1 MRAAWRGRYVGSR
14 RSPAAMKI
22 LEGFQVN
29 SPGARFT
36 LVASRF
42 NDLVVE
48 PLIRGAEDAL
58 RRHGVSDDD
67 ITLVR
72 VPGAWEIPWACR
84 RIAESGKSDAI
95 VALGAVVRGSTPHFD
110 YVASEVAKGVAQV
123 SLQTGVIATFG
134 VLTTDTLDQAL
145 ERAGGKAG
153 NKGADAALAALEL
166 VSLRGVLGA

>member
-1 MRAAWRGRYVGSR
+1 
-14 RSPAAMKI
+14 MKT
-22 LEGFQVN
+22 LEG
-29 SPGARFT
+29 SPVAKPGLKVC

-48 PLIRGAEDAL
+48 HLVRGARDAL
-58 RRHGVSDDD
+58 CRHGVRDED

-84 RIAESGKSDAI
+84 QVAGASKVDAI

-110 YVASEVAKGVAQV
+110 YVAGEVAKGVAQV
-123 SLQTGVIATFG
+123 SASTGVIATFG
-134 VLTTDTLDQAL
+134 VLTTDTLEQAL

-153 NKGADAALAALEL
+153 NKGADAALAALEM
-166 VSLRGVLGA
+166 VSLRAALG